1 MSYIKEISDLIVNAS
16 ASTGK
21 PLTSIDFT
29 VIHQPLRHKPL
40 SLPSGKMAVY
50 TFVYNGAFLKIGQA
64 NVNSK
69 ARYQSHPYNLG
80 SANSTLAKSLVN
92 DSSMSSIVNPSNV
105 KQWIKENCERFDVII
120 YAKHKKVA
128 LNFIEGLLQYKYNPK
143 YEG

>member
-1 MSYIKEISDLIVNAS
+1 MDFKEEISDLIVKAS
-16 ASTGK
+16 AYTGK
-21 PLTSIDFT
+21 PLNYSDFT
-29 VIHQPLRHKPL
+29 VIHQPLQHQPL

-92 DSSMSSIVNPSNV
+92 ESSLSSIVNTSNV
-105 KQWIKENCERFDVII
+105 KQWIKDNCERFDVII
-120 YAKHKKVA
+120 DAKHKKVT
-128 LNFIEGLLQYKYNPK
+128 LNFIEGLL
-143 YEG
+143 